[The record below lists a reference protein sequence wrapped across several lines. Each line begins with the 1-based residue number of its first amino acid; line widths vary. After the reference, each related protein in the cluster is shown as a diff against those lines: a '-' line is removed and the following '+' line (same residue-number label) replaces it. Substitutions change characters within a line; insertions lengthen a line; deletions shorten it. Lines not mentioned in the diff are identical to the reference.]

1 MKKLILLFLV
11 FNLLT
16 GFSLKAQTG
25 VPDTLLYLKTIVQ
38 HKAHY
43 IGQPFSKLLDSLQ
56 IQIKYFFPFA
66 AIPHNSTKETSTSFS
81 FFFPPTT
88 DDLYLCFPMLDVTWL
103 NPVNGDADQSRML
116 RNQCDSVG
124 WNSVII
130 NNYSSRIIGDIEV
143 RE

>member
-11 FNLLT
+11 LNLLT

-66 AIPHNSTKETSTSFS
+66 AIPHNRTKETSTSFS
-81 FFFPPTT
+81 FFFPPTI
-88 DDLYLCFPMLDVTWL
+88 DDLYLCFPMLRVTWL
-103 NPVNGDADQSRML
+103 NPVNGDADRSDML
-116 RNQCDSVG
+116 RNQYDSVG

-130 NNYSSRIIGDIEV
+130 NNYSSRIIGDIKV

>member
-56 IQIKYFFPFA
+56 IQIKYFFPKA
-66 AIPHNSTKETSTSFS
+66 AIHHNSTKETSTSFS
-81 FFFPPTT
+81 FFFPTT
-88 DDLYLCFPMLDVTWL
+88 IDDLYLCFPMLDVTWL
-103 NPVNGDADQSRML
+103 NPVNGDAIQSDML
-116 RNQCDSVG
+116 RDQYDSVG

-130 NNYSSRIIGDIEV
+130 NNYSSRIIGDIKV